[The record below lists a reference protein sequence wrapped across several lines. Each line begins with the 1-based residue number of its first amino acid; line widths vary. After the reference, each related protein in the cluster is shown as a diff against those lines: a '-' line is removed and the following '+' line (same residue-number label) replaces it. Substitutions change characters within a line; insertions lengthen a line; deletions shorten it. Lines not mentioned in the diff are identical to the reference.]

1 MSQEIEPRRLT
12 PFMQTN
18 WTRWADSA
26 MAANATIVR
35 SELGRPGPID
45 DSHALQR
52 IRDLLG
58 DFSEQTGSQF
68 G

>member
-1 MSQEIEPRRLT
+1 MSQEIEPRGLT

-18 WTRWADSA
+18 WSRWAGSA
-26 MAANATIVR
+26 TAANVTNGR
-35 SELGRPGPID
+35 SDLGRPGPRD
-45 DSHALQR
+45 DGQALQR

>member
-12 PFMQTN
+12 PFMQTDWSRRASSVTASN
-18 WTRWADSA
+18 L
-26 MAANATIVR
+26 TIVR
-35 SELGRPGPID
+35 SELGRPRPID
-45 DSHALQR
+45 DSSALQR

>member
-1 MSQEIEPRRLT
+1 MSQEIEPRRIT
-12 PFMQTN
+12 PFIQAN
-18 WTRWADSA
+18 WSRRASSA
-26 MAANATIVR
+26 TVSNFTIGR
-35 SELGRPGPID
+35 SELGRSRPID
-45 DSHALQR
+45 DGSTFQR

>member
-12 PFMQTN
+12 PFMQANWSRWTGSATVANVTN
-18 WTRWADSA
+18 G
-26 MAANATIVR
+26 R
-35 SELGRPGPID
+35 SKLGQPRPID

-58 DFSEQTGSQF
+58 DFSEQTGSRF